1 MAYTG
6 LQLTDTVMMVKPID
20 FTFNEQTAADNEF
33 QHKLADSSTNVTE
46 LVLQEFN
53 NAVSLLKNHGINVL
67 VLDYAASVT
76 KTPDAVFPNNWI
88 SMHKSGTV
96 FLYPMFA
103 PNRRLET
110 ERYPDVQRLMLQNG
124 KMILETKDLRS
135 AAVDGHYLEGTGS
148 VIFDH
153 TNKIIYASLS
163 VRTNVEALAELKDSL
178 DYDRVIVFKSASSS
192 GKEFYHTNVILSIG
206 DKHAIICAEAIPDKE
221 ERSWVVESLAK
232 THDVITISLE
242 QTEKHFCGNSL
253 QLVNSRG
260 EKFIVMSENA
270 LNAFTDSQKEQLKP
284 HGTLLG
290 LSIPTIEYIG
300 GGSARCMIAE
310 VFLPKA

>member
-33 QHKLADSSTNVTE
+33 QHKLADSSANVTE
-46 LVLQEFN
+46 LVLKEFD
-53 NAVSLLKNHGINVL
+53 NAVSILKQNGINVL
-67 VLDYAASVT
+67 VLDYAPSSI

-124 KMILETKDLRS
+124 KMIFETNDLRS

-163 VRTNVEALAELKDSL
+163 VRTNVEALADLKDSL
-178 DYDRVIVFKSASSS
+178 DYERVIVFKSASSS

-206 DKHAIICAEAIPDKE
+206 DKHAIICAEAIPDNE
-221 ERSWVVESLAK
+221 ERAWVLESLAK

-253 QLVNSRG
+253 QLVNSSG
-260 EKFIVMSENA
+260 DKFIVMSENA
-270 LNAFTDSQKEQLKP
+270 LNAFTDAQKEQLKL

-290 LSIPTIEYIG
+290 LPIPTIEYVG

>member
-67 VLDYAASVT
+67 VLDYAPSNI

-88 SMHKSGTV
+88 SMHRSGTV

-135 AAVDGHYLEGTGS
+135 AAVEGHYLEGTGS

>member
-46 LVLQEFN
+46 LVLEEFN

-88 SMHKSGTV
+88 SMHRSGTV

-178 DYDRVIVFKSASSS
+178 DYERVIVFKSASSS

-232 THDVITISLE
+232 THDVITITLE

-253 QLVNSRG
+253 QLVNSSG

-270 LNAFTDSQKEQLKP
+270 LNAFTDDQKEQLKP

>member
-33 QHKLADSSTNVTE
+33 QHQLADSSKNVKET
-46 LVLQEFN
+46 VLKEFQ
-53 NAVSLLKNHGINVL
+53 NAVTILKDNGINVL
-67 VLDYAASVT
+67 VLDYAPSGV

-88 SMHKSGTV
+88 SMHKNGTV
-96 FLYPMFA
+96 MLYPMFA

-110 ERYPDVQRLMLQNG
+110 ERYSDVQRLLLQNG
-124 KMILETKDLRS
+124 IMILETKDLRS
-135 AAVDGHYLEGTGS
+135 AAIDGHYLEGTGS

-163 VRTNVEALAELKDSL
+163 VRTNVEALADLKDDL
-178 DYDRVIVFKSASSS
+178 GYDRVIVFKSASSS

-206 DKHAIICAEAIPDKE
+206 ENHAIICAEAIPDPN
-221 ERSWVVESLAK
+221 ERAWVLESLGK
-232 THDVITISLE
+232 THEVITISLE

-253 QLVNSRG
+253 QLVNSKG

-270 LNAFTDSQKEQLKP
+270 LNAFTESQKEQLKP
-284 HGTLLG
+284 HGILLG
-290 LSIPTIEYIG
+290 LPIPTLEYIG

>member
-67 VLDYAASVT
+67 VLDYAPSNI

-88 SMHKSGTV
+88 SMHRSGTV

-110 ERYPDVQRLMLQNG
+110 ERYPDVQRLILQNG

-135 AAVDGHYLEGTGS
+135 AAVEGHYLEGTGS

>member
-67 VLDYAASVT
+67 VLDYAPSNI

-88 SMHKSGTV
+88 SMHRSGTV